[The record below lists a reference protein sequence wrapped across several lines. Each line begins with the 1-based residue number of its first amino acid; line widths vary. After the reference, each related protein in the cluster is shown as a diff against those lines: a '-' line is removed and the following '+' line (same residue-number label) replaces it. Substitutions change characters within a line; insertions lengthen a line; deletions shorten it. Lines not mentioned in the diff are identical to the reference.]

1 VARPGAPH
9 HFLLPGLVDAQ
20 VRRVNQAAQN
30 QVREI
35 LAEIIKIHPGKI
47 MDGSRMKNNV
57 NQYRFKRTF
66 SLRVDSTRCTSHTY
80 NSALDRYL
88 Q

>member
-1 VARPGAPH
+1 MARPGAPH

-30 QVREI
+30 QVCEI

-47 MDGSRMKNNV
+47 MDGNRMQNNV
-57 NQYRFKRTF
+57 NQYRFKRSF
-66 SLRVDSTRCTSHTY
+66 SLRVDSIR
-80 NSALDRYL
+80 
-88 Q
+88 